1 MSTQPYRPAQWSG
14 ATDQSSMYAMIVPGT
29 AAPQAPVTSGLSPA
43 PDETTAF
50 VFGVTTAP
58 VATPDTYYVFDAVLR
73 ASHNLRLRPTENP
86 VQTGSNMSDHAI
98 LLPALVVLEIGMSDA
113 LDAFNGN
120 WGTTQ
125 QKSVSCFQVMKG
137 LQQSRTLLT
146 LATRLD
152 QYTSMLLVGIRPVE
166 DYKTLSG
173 LRAELTF
180 QQIFM
185 GSISS
190 TAPVSS
196 RQDATS
202 QNNAGSTQASGTLTA
217 AAQQANV
224 ATTNNTSALPLVG
237 GSTPLASFPITGSP
251 VGL

>member
-1 MSTQPYRPAQWSG
+1 
-14 ATDQSSMYAMIVPGT
+14 MYAMIVPGT
-29 AAPQAPVTSGLSPA
+29 SSPA
-43 PDETTAF
+43 SFTADPTGTSTGASGDT
-50 VFGVTTAP
+50 VPTFGAATSTG
-58 VATPDTYYVFDAVLR
+58 ATPDTYYVFDAVLR

-98 LLPALVVLEIGMSDA
+98 ILPALVVLEIGMSDA
-113 LDAFNGN
+113 LDAYNGN

-237 GSTPLASFPITGSP
+237 GSTPLASFPIAGSP